1 MVVQA
6 PPAAPAGRLAP
17 NVPVR
22 PGSAEIRRVRTAR
35 PGVGARMEGTVHWVD
50 GIADVTQPPCSHRGE
65 AVKHLLAGIATRL
78 ARPVSAFVARL
89 RGTTDVKPLSAPFY
103 ALTVPA
109 LDGHPLDLVRF
120 SGQVTLVVNV
130 ASECGF
136 TPQYAGLQALQDEY
150 NVRGFSV
157 LGVPSN
163 DFGAQEPGS
172 AEEIR
177 TFCDRQYG
185 VTFPLLA
192 KGVTKPGPDQS
203 SVWRR
208 LGESGH
214 LPAWNFYKFLVD
226 RNGQVL
232 AVFPTNV
239 TPESRARRD
248 AIDRALRTGQS
259 AAITP
264 PRFRP

>member
-1 MVVQA
+1 MK
-6 PPAAPAGRLAP
+6 RF
-17 NVPVR
+17 
-22 PGSAEIRRVRTAR
+22 
-35 PGVGARMEGTVHWVD
+35 
-50 GIADVTQPPCSHRGE
+50 
-65 AVKHLLAGIATRL
+65 LAGLATRL
-78 ARPVSAFVARL
+78 ARPISAIVGRL
-89 RGTTDVKPLSAPFY
+89 RGTTDVRPLSTPFY

-109 LDGHPLDLVRF
+109 LDGTPLNLSRF

-136 TPQYAGLQALQDEY
+136 TPQYAGLQALHDEY
-150 NVRGFSV
+150 RAAGFSV

-177 TFCDRQYG
+177 SFCDRHYG

-192 KGVTKPGPDQS
+192 KSVTKRGPDQS
-203 SVWRR
+203 PVWRR

-214 LPAWNFYKFLVD
+214 LPAWNFYKFLVG

-239 TPESRARRD
+239 TPGSRALRD
-248 AIDRALRTGQS
+248 AIDRALGAR
-259 AAITP
+259 
-264 PRFRP
+264 

>member
-1 MVVQA
+1 M
-6 PPAAPAGRLAP
+6 
-17 NVPVR
+17 
-22 PGSAEIRRVRTAR
+22 
-35 PGVGARMEGTVHWVD
+35 
-50 GIADVTQPPCSHRGE
+50 
-65 AVKHLLAGIATRL
+65 KHLLAGIATWI
-78 ARPVSAFVARL
+78 ARPVSAFVGRL

-109 LDGHPLDLVRF
+109 LDGSPLDLARF
-120 SGQVTLVVNV
+120 SGRVTLVVNV

-136 TPQYAGLQALQDEY
+136 TPQYAGLQALQDDFGAH
-150 NVRGFSV
+150 GFSV

-163 DFGAQEPGS
+163 DFGEQEPGS
-172 AEEIR
+172 AEDIR
-177 TFCDRQYG
+177 TFCDRNYG

-203 SVWRR
+203 PVWRR

-214 LPAWNFYKFLVD
+214 LPAWNFYKYLVG

-239 TPESRARRD
+239 TPESRALRD
-248 AIDRALRTGQS
+248 AIDRALRT
-259 AAITP
+259 A
-264 PRFRP
+264 